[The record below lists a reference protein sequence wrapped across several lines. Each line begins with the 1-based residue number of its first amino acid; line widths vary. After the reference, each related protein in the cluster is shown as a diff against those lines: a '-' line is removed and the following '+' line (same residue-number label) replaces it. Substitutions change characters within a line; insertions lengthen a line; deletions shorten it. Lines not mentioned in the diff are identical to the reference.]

1 MSNETATH
9 WRSLR
14 ERAGDEALAERVSRE
29 FTDIAPE
36 TADGVD
42 RRRFLQLMGASAAL
56 ATASGCNWEEEE
68 ILTFSSRPQDF
79 VPGAT
84 KSYATAM
91 DLFGAAKGLRVT
103 TFDGRP
109 IKVEGNPLHPSSG
122 GATDVHAQ
130 AAILEF
136 YDPDRSRAVIRGG
149 APSSWEEFGAAM
161 STAFDP
167 GRGDQGAGIGV
178 IARATGSPTD
188 ARMRAALLERFPR
201 ATWVAWEAASDEN
214 HVRGTELAFGRPL
227 RARYDFRRARRVVAL
242 DADFLRDHADGVRHS
257 AELAEGRRPES
268 GAMNR
273 VYAVESRF
281 TAVGATADHRLPLR
295 ASDVPAFLELL
306 EERVMG
312 DQGLKRGAP
321 APGANA
327 RRLAQNE
334 TVRHF
339 VDAAAQD
346 LLAHRGE
353 ALVLAGKGQAP
364 EVHARVARLM
374 DALDCV
380 GRTVTFRP
388 AADATRSDVQAL
400 RSLCARAAA
409 GEVETLLVLGGN
421 PVYDAPA
428 DVDVAA
434 ALERAETSVHLG
446 LAVDET
452 ARACEWHL
460 PQAHFLESWSDA
472 VALDGTYSV
481 VQPTILPLFGGR
493 GVAQVVAMLLGR
505 DADGLALV
513 RETFAQRFDAAG
525 WNRALHDGLVA
536 DSAEAPVAVALADES
551 SYRLSEPTGDTGL
564 ELNFYACPKL
574 IDGRYANNGWLQ
586 ELPDFTT
593 KLTWDNAL
601 MVGPA
606 TAKDL
611 GVEHEDVVRVTID
624 GASLEL
630 PVFIAPGEAKGSASV
645 ALGYGRSAAGV
656 VGGSTTDEVFGVGV
670 DVRPLRKGDGLWT
683 ARGARVERTGRT
695 YRLATTTEHHMI
707 DAAGMEAR
715 EQRLDRLVPSAT
727 AQEFAEH
734 PDFAQHVVHHP
745 PLESLWKD
753 VELPD
758 GHRWGMSIDLSACDG
773 CNACV
778 IACQAENNI
787 PVVGKEQVLKGREMH
802 WIRMDL
808 YFSGD
813 PDAPEAV
820 TQPVACQQC
829 EHAPCEQVCPVA
841 ATVHTQEGLND
852 MVYNRCV
859 GTRYC
864 SNNCPFKVRRFNF
877 FNNTAFLDEPE
888 NELLQL
894 AQNPDVT
901 VRSRGVMEKCTFC
914 VQRIQRT
921 KIDAK
926 NDRRPIRDGEIQ
938 TACQQAC
945 PPKAIVFGDLADD
958 DSQVSRLHASPRSY
972 ALLGELNIRPRNQ
985 YLARVTNPNPA
996 LVPASTDH
1004 GDHDHH

>member
-1 MSNETATH
+1 MTNNSTTH

-14 ERAGDEALAERVSRE
+14 ELENDPQLVELASRE
-29 FTDIAPE
+29 FQDIAPE
-36 TADGVD
+36 NLEGVD
-42 RRRFLQLMGASAAL
+42 RRRFLQLLGASAAL
-56 ATASGCNWEEEE
+56 ATASGCSWEEEQ
-68 ILTFSSRPQDF
+68 ILSFSSRPEHF

-84 KSYATAM
+84 KSFASAM
-91 DLFGAAKGLRVT
+91 DMLGSAKGLRVT
-103 TFDGRP
+103 TYDGRP
-109 IKVEGNPLHPSSG
+109 IKIEGNPLHPSSH

-136 YDPDRSRAVIRGG
+136 YDPERSREVTRGG
-149 APSSWEEFGAAM
+149 TASTFDACIANLAP
-161 STAFDP
+161 AFDQ
-167 GRGDQGAGIGV
+167 GRGDEGAGIGV
-178 IARATGSPTD
+178 ISRASSSPTE
-188 ARMRAALLERFPR
+188 ARLRAELLERFPR
-201 ATWVAWEAASDEN
+201 AAWVVWESAGDE
-214 HVRGTELAFGRPL
+214 HAIAGAKLAFGEPL
-227 RARYDFRRARRVVAL
+227 RARYDFRRARRVVSL
-242 DADFLRDHADGVRHS
+242 DADFLRDHPDCVRHS
-257 AELAEGRRPES
+257 AELGEGRRPES
-268 GAMNR
+268 GSLSRLYVA
-273 VYAVESRF
+273 ESRF
-281 TAVGATADHRLPLR
+281 TSVGAAADHRLPVR
-295 ASDVPAFLELL
+295 SSDIPALLELL
-306 EERVMG
+306 EDRVLG
-312 DQGLKRGAP
+312 SRGLKLGAP
-321 APGANA
+321 EPGSRA
-327 RRLAQNE
+327 RRLNE
-334 TVRHF
+334 VEKVAKF
-339 VDAAAQD
+339 VDALGAD

-353 ALVLAGKGQAP
+353 CLIVVGKSQPAAA
-364 EVHARVARLM
+364 HARAARLH
-374 DALDCV
+374 DALGCV
-380 GRTVTFRP
+380 GRTTSWTAVP
-388 AADATRSDVQAL
+388 DGTRSSSQEL
-400 RSLCARAAA
+400 RELCARAAA
-409 GEVETLLVLGGN
+409 GEVQTLLVLGGN

-428 DVDVAA
+428 DIDVVA

-446 LAVDET
+446 LTADET
-452 ARACEWHL
+452 ARACDWHL
-460 PQAHFLESWSDA
+460 PGAHFLESWSDA
-472 VALDGTYSV
+472 LAWDGTYSI

-493 GVAQVVAMLLGR
+493 SPLELLAALLGHE
-505 DADGLALV
+505 APALELV
-513 RETFAQRFDAAG
+513 RETFAASFGEAQ
-525 WNRALHDGLVA
+525 WNRALHDGLVV
-536 DSAEAPVAVALADES
+536 DSRRASLTPTLRDES
-551 SYRLSEPTGDTGL
+551 QFRLEELSADNEL
-564 ELNFYACPKL
+564 ELNFYSCPKL
-574 IDGRYANNGWLQ
+574 LDGRYANNGWLQ
-586 ELPDFTT
+586 ELPDYTT

-606 TAKDL
+606 TAQDL
-611 GVEHEDVVRVTID
+611 GVEHEEVVRLTVGDT
-624 GASLEL
+624 SLEL
-630 PVFIAPGEAKGSASV
+630 PVYIAPGQALGSVAV

-656 VGGSTTDEVFGVGV
+656 VGGSLAEDVTAVGV
-670 DVRPLRKGDGLWT
+670 DVRPLRKTNGMWT
-683 ARGARVERTGRT
+683 VRGARVEGTGRK
-695 YRLATTTEHHMI
+695 YALATTSEHHMI
-707 DAAGMEAR
+707 DAAGMDAR
-715 EQRLDRLVPSAT
+715 ESRLDRLVPTAT

-745 PLESLWKD
+745 PLESLWKE

-914 VQRIQRT
+914 VQRIQKT
-921 KIDAK
+921 KIAAK
-926 NDRRPIRDGEIQ
+926 NEQREIFDGEIQ
-938 TACQQAC
+938 SACQQAC
-945 PPKAIVFGDLADD
+945 PPKAIVFGDLADE
-958 DSQVSRLHASPRSY
+958 SSEVAKLHASPRSY

-996 LVPASTDH
+996 LQAATEDH
-1004 GDHDHH
+1004 GHHSSH